1 MTASP
6 PLALFTDLDGCLLN
20 KHDYDF
26 APALLVL
33 ERLQR
38 LEIPVILS
46 SSKTEA
52 EMRPLSV
59 ELGLELKA
67 ITQRVQASRGK
78 SVASMTRSSR
88 RSAVSRSA

>member
-59 ELGLELKA
+59 ELHRTNG
-67 ITQRVQASRGK
+67 TQNDHAACASF
-78 SVASMTRSSR
+78 SR
-88 RSAVSRSA
+88 